1 MSITRAALLEF
12 LRGRRYAVQS
22 SVHPN
27 GAPQSAVVGIA
38 VSDDFEIVF
47 DTVASSRKGQNLRR
61 RSEIALVIGSLEGKD
76 ERTVQ
81 YEGFADEATGP
92 ELARLIALYLR
103 VFPDGRERQKWPGL
117 TYIRA
122 IPKWLRY
129 SDYNIDPPEILEL
142 DAEALRGSNDAR
154 RCLTCA

>member
-12 LRGRRYAVQS
+12 VRGHRYAVQS

-47 DTVASSRKGQNLRR
+47 DTLATSRKGQNLRR
-61 RSEIALVIGSLEGKD
+61 RSAIALVIGSLEGKD

-81 YEGFADEATGP
+81 FEGFADEPTGP
-92 ELARLIALYLR
+92 DRARLIALYLT
-103 VFPDGRERQKWPGL
+103 VFPEGRERQEWPGL

-122 IPKWLRY
+122 MPKWLRY
-129 SDYNIDPPEILEL
+129 SDYNIDPPEIVEL
-142 DAEALRGSNDAR
+142 DAEALRS
-154 RCLTCA
+154 LQ

>member
-1 MSITRAALLEF
+1 VPITRTALLGF
-12 LRGRRYAVQS
+12 LRSRRYAVQS
-22 SVHPN
+22 SLHPS

-47 DTVASSRKGQNLRR
+47 DTLASSRKGQNLRR
-61 RSEIALVIGSLEGKD
+61 RAEIAFVIGSLEGND

-81 YEGFADEATGP
+81 YEGRADEPTGL
-92 ELARLIALYLR
+92 ERARLTELYLS

-122 IPKWLRY
+122 TPTWLRY
-129 SDYNIDPPEILEL
+129 SDYNVDPPEIVEL
-142 DAEALRGSNDAR
+142 DGMALRELR
-154 RCLTCA
+154 

>member
-1 MSITRAALLEF
+1 M
-12 LRGRRYAVQS
+12 
-22 SVHPN
+22 HPN

-47 DTVASSRKGQNLRR
+47 DTLATSRKSQNLRR
-61 RSEIALVIGSLEGKD
+61 RSAVALVIGSLEGND

-81 YEGFADEATGP
+81 YEGLADEPTGP

-117 TYIRA
+117 TYIRV

-129 SDYNIDPPEILEL
+129 SDYNIDPPDIVEL
-142 DAEALRGSNDAR
+142 DAEALRR
-154 RCLTCA
+154 IQ